1 MVSLGWLSFSTACL
15 YGGGVVLNDYFD
27 AALDAVERPERP
39 IPREDISKKQ
49 AGIFGAV
56 LLLLGIIFSFFAGI
70 LPGILAISI
79 AVLVVLYDVRMKSHS
94 LFGPLN
100 MGLCRAVNLLLG
112 ISVVPALTG
121 RMAWLGLFP
130 LVFITAVTVIS
141 RGEVLGGSKKAL
153 KTSFIMYLALTAG
166 LILLGIWQNA
176 APRTLLFAGCWLVM
190 AAWPLKKAFKTLQP
204 GDIRLSVK
212 AGVLSLIF
220 LDASYAAIFTASSS
234 VYSPENTPSQILCS
248 G

>member
-1 MVSLGWLSFSTACL
+1 MRISDWSSDVCSSDL
-15 YGGGVVLNDYFD
+15 GGGVVRNDYFD

-79 AVLVVLYDVRMKSHS
+79 AVLVVLYDVRMNSHS

-100 MGLCRAVNLLLG
+100 LGLCRAVNLLLG

-121 RMAWLGLFP
+121 RMARLGLDRKG
-130 LVFITAVTVIS
+130 T
-141 RGEVLGGSKKAL
+141 R
-153 KTSFIMYLALTAG
+153 
-166 LILLGIWQNA
+166 
-176 APRTLLFAGCWLVM
+176 
-190 AAWPLKKAFKTLQP
+190 
-204 GDIRLSVK
+204 
-212 AGVLSLIF
+212 
-220 LDASYAAIFTASSS
+220 
-234 VYSPENTPSQILCS
+234 
-248 G
+248 

>member
-1 MVSLGWLSFSTACL
+1 
-15 YGGGVVLNDYFD
+15 
-27 AALDAVERPERP
+27 
-39 IPREDISKKQ
+39 
-49 AGIFGAV
+49 
-56 LLLLGIIFSFFAGI
+56 
-70 LPGILAISI
+70 
-79 AVLVVLYDVRMKSHS
+79 MKSHS

-112 ISVVPALTG
+112 ISVGPALTG

-176 APRTLLFAGCWLVM
+176 APRTLLFAGYWLVM
-190 AAWPLKKAFKTLQP
+190 AAWPLKNALERT
-204 GDIRLSVK
+204 SV
-212 AGVLSLIF
+212 V
-220 LDASYAAIFTASSS
+220 
-234 VYSPENTPSQILCS
+234 
-248 G
+248 

>member
-79 AVLVVLYDVRMKSHS
+79 AVLVVRSEERRVGKECVSTCS
-94 LFGPLN
+94 
-100 MGLCRAVNLLLG
+100 
-112 ISVVPALTG
+112 
-121 RMAWLGLFP
+121 
-130 LVFITAVTVIS
+130 S
-141 RGEVLGGSKKAL
+141 R
-153 KTSFIMYLALTAG
+153 
-166 LILLGIWQNA
+166 W
-176 APRTLLFAGCWLVM
+176 
-190 AAWPLKKAFKTLQP
+190 
-204 GDIRLSVK
+204 
-212 AGVLSLIF
+212 
-220 LDASYAAIFTASSS
+220 
-234 VYSPENTPSQILCS
+234 SP
-248 G
+248 